1 MIRITTILIL
11 FCSLTVAASAQGV
24 SITNTPAGTVTSFK
38 FGCHGCGPVVAVPV
52 VPVVPVAPAV
62 IYRPVVQYQP
72 LQYQGSTYSKK
83 VYPTPIR
90 NFLFGKGHVTNYY
103 APYRTNNVPYQY
115 PRQLQ

>member
-1 MIRITTILIL
+1 MRTILALIVI
-11 FCSLTVAASAQGV
+11 CSLTVAASGQGV

-38 FGCHGCGPVVAVPV
+38 FGCRGCGPVVAVPV
-52 VPVVPVAPAV
+52 VPVVPVVPAV

-83 VYPTPIR
+83 VYATPVR

-103 APYRTNNVPYQY
+103 APYQY